1 MLVDTMS
8 PHSEIRMKR
17 EDVKTKHGE
26 GMHFD
31 THVIA
36 NPANT
41 NEWIILF
48 KKEAGRSYFLVN
60 DNEEIESFGH
70 LDDLIHELRDIGIK
84 SAEVHF

>member
-1 MLVDTMS
+1 
-8 PHSEIRMKR
+8 MKR
-17 EDVKTKHGE
+17 EDVKAKHGE

-31 THVIA
+31 THVIT

-48 KKEAGRSYFLVN
+48 EKEAGISYFLVN

-70 LDDLIHELRDIGIK
+70 LDDLIHELRHMGIK
-84 SAEVHF
+84 SVEVHL

>member
-1 MLVDTMS
+1 
-8 PHSEIRMKR
+8 MKH
-17 EDVKTKHGE
+17 EDVKIKHGE

-48 KKEAGRSYFLVN
+48 KKDAGRSYFLVN
-60 DNEEIESFGH
+60 ENEEIQSFKC
-70 LDDLIHELRDIGIK
+70 LDDLIHELRDIGMK

>member
-1 MLVDTMS
+1 
-8 PHSEIRMKR
+8 MKR
-17 EDVKTKHGE
+17 EDVKARHGE
-26 GMHFD
+26 GSHFD

-36 NPANT
+36 NPSNT

-70 LDDLIHELRDIGIK
+70 LDDLIHELRSIGIK
-84 SAEVHF
+84 SAEIHF

>member
-1 MLVDTMS
+1 
-8 PHSEIRMKR
+8 MKR

-60 DNEEIESFGH
+60 DNEEIESFVH
-70 LDDLIHELRDIGIK
+70 LDDVIHELRDIGIK

>member
-1 MLVDTMS
+1 
-8 PHSEIRMKR
+8 MKR

-31 THVIA
+31 THVIV

-41 NEWIILF
+41 HEWIILF

-70 LDDLIHELRDIGIK
+70 LDELIRELRELGIK

>member
-1 MLVDTMS
+1 
-8 PHSEIRMKR
+8 MKR

-41 NEWIILF
+41 HEWIILF
-48 KKEAGRSYFLVN
+48 KKEVGSSYFLVN
-60 DNEEIESFGH
+60 DNEEIESFRQ
-70 LDDLIHELRDIGIK
+70 LDDLIQELREIGIK
-84 SAEVHF
+84 SAEIHF

>member
-1 MLVDTMS
+1 
-8 PHSEIRMKR
+8 MKR

-41 NEWIILF
+41 HEWIILF
-48 KKEAGRSYFLVN
+48 KRMPGEAIFWSMTTRKWS
-60 DNEEIESFGH
+60 H
-70 LDDLIHELRDIGIK
+70 LDASMI
-84 SAEVHF
+84 

>member
-1 MLVDTMS
+1 
-8 PHSEIRMKR
+8 MKR

-36 NPANT
+36 NRPT
-41 NEWIILF
+41 RTSGSF
-48 KKEAGRSYFLVN
+48 FYKKDAGRSYFLVN
-60 DNEEIESFGH
+60 DNEEVESFGR
-70 LDDLIHELRDIGIK
+70 LDDLIHELRELGIK

>member
-1 MLVDTMS
+1 
-8 PHSEIRMKR
+8 MKR

-41 NEWIILF
+41 HEWIVLF
-48 KKEAGRSYFLVN
+48 KKDAGRSYFLVN
-60 DNEEIESFGH
+60 DNEEVESFGR
-70 LDDLIHELRDIGIK
+70 LDDLIHELRELGIK

>member
-1 MLVDTMS
+1 
-8 PHSEIRMKR
+8 MKR

-31 THVIA
+31 THVIV

-48 KKEAGRSYFLVN
+48 KKEEGRSYFLVN
-60 DNEEIESFGH
+60 DNEEIESFVH
-70 LDDLIHELRDIGIK
+70 LDDVIHELRSIGIK

>member
-1 MLVDTMS
+1 
-8 PHSEIRMKR
+8 MKR
-17 EDVKTKHGE
+17 ADVKTKHGE

-41 NEWIILF
+41 REWIILF

-60 DNEEIESFGH
+60 DNEEIESFRH
-70 LDDLIHELRDIGIK
+70 LDELIRELRELGIK